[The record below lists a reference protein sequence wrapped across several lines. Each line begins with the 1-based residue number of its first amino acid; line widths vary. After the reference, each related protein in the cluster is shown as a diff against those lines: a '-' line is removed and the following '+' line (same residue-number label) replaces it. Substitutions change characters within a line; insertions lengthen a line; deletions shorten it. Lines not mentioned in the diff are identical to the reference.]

1 MLFNCLATRADHVDL
16 SPDYSAEKF
25 LMVLRRF
32 VSLRGYPAQYRRE
45 GGGGG
50 RRGNYPQAR
59 TQKGPGK
66 NSVYEDIS
74 YIIIIITNLPLGPRK
89 TLVS

>member
-1 MLFNCLATRADHVDL
+1 MNIYNIRVRVVSDIYTTTRLRLVFVYTANTAAHVVYIYYIYTVP
-16 SPDYSAEKF
+16 S
-25 LMVLRRF
+25 R
-32 VSLRGYPAQYRRE
+32 
-45 GGGGG
+45 GGG
-50 RRGNYPQAR
+50 RRGNYPGAR

-74 YIIIIITNLPLGPRK
+74 YIIIIITNLSLGPRK